1 MALVPPNLDDRSF
14 HQLVAMAKERIALRA
29 PDWTDL
35 SPHDPG
41 VALIEAF
48 AHITETM
55 IYRLNR
61 LPEKVY
67 VELLRLISVNIKA
80 PTAALTTLKFELSAV
95 ADRPVE
101 IPEGTRVA
109 TAGTTG
115 KKISFLTARSATI
128 PAGAT
133 EITVTAHSAD
143 YGDGA
148 FVGFGTG
155 LPGHYVKTPRAPIV
169 AKSDDALAVV
179 VGVEATAD
187 EIGQRAPARTA
198 DNKIYRLWREVEN
211 FNDDL
216 KDNYV
221 FVVDR
226 ITGVITFPPAARL
239 VTREGVLSDEATAL
253 GAIPPKGREIRVWYY
268 WGGGAAGNLPAGAL
282 SRIETSLALPRGATI
297 NVSNINAASGG
308 HAAETLENALVRGP
322 IELRSLERAV
332 TALDFEQL
340 ALTTSRDVARARAYA
355 AAQVW
360 KHAPLGTV
368 EVLVVPAMTE
378 TDPPTPVIEV
388 PLERLIAEQDEDRR
402 LRLQR
407 ELDRRR
413 PIGTLCHVKW
423 ARYKSVTVKAR
434 VVAHRGE
441 DTEGVK
447 RRLLERLNLTIN
459 PLPTKLRPLGWGF
472 GQPLRNSDVYDLLLN
487 EPGVKY
493 ADELQLALD
502 RAPQNTTCVEAAR
515 TQPGLW
521 FAGSGNTVYRSING
535 AKSWEP
541 LVDLPGLEIQAI
553 ATHPDRAG
561 FLAVAVG
568 LEQDDQSK
576 IFWSFDAGE
585 NWEKSTHTLRRVNA
599 LSWMIRDTVPV
610 LLIATDVGLFDL
622 SLPNGAPLQVLVDP
636 ANPERGFYAVAVAA
650 GERGAVKVAL
660 AAKGSNGVYLS
671 VARGEPGTYKL
682 IGLAKEDVRVLEVQ
696 YDQQRSF
703 LWAAAAA
710 QGGGDPG
717 KGCWRWELTGAGD
730 VSPDG
735 WVRFGKNWLGG
746 SCFALTFLETGDK
759 TLVLAGTHEGGVLR
773 LDPRAPDPQWSSPEP
788 NCGLPTRTRD
798 RLFHRIRSLS
808 SDGKLALAGL
818 EQGIYSARENATK
831 FDQASLSVFTER
843 VVIPPNSLICSGPH
857 ELTVVSEDEA
867 S

>member
-1 MALVPPNLDDRSF
+1 MALVPPNLDDRGF
-14 HQLVAMAKERIALRA
+14 HDLVSSAKDRIALRC

-41 VALIEAF
+41 IALLEAF
-48 AHITETM
+48 AHVTETM

-80 PTAALTTLKFELSAV
+80 PTAALTTLRFELSDV
-95 ADRPVE
+95 SDRPVE
-101 IPEGTRVA
+101 VPEGTRVS
-109 TAGTTG
+109 TQGSSG
-115 KKISFLTARSATI
+115 KKTSFTTSRSVSISPGEKTVD
-128 PAGAT
+128 
-133 EITVTAHSAD
+133 VTAHSAEFVN
-143 YGDGA
+143 GD
-148 FVGFGTG
+148 FVGWGTG
-155 LPGHYVKTPRAPIV
+155 LPGHFVKLRKTPIV
-169 AKSDDALAVV
+169 AKSDDALTVV
-179 VGVEATAD
+179 IGVEATEE
-187 EIGQRAPARTA
+187 EIDQRAPARTA
-198 DNKIYRLWREVEN
+198 DNKIFRIWREIEN
-211 FNDDL
+211 FNADP

-226 ITGVITFPPAARL
+226 ITGTVTFPPAARL
-239 VTREGVLSDEATAL
+239 ATRDGLLADEPTPL
-253 GAIPPKGREIRVWYY
+253 GSVPPKGREIRAWYF
-268 WGGGAAGNLPAGAL
+268 WGGGAAGNLPVGAL
-282 SRIETSLALPRGATI
+282 NRVDSSLALPRAMTVS
-297 NVSNINAASGG
+297 VSNISTASGG
-308 HAAETLENALVRGP
+308 HAAESLENALTRGP

-378 TDPPTPVIEV
+378 TDPPTPVVEV
-388 PLERLIAEQDEDRR
+388 PLERLLREQDEERR
-402 LRLQR
+402 SRLQR

-423 ARYKSVTVKAR
+423 ARYKPVTVKAR
-434 VVAHRGE
+434 VVVHRGE
-441 DTEGVK
+441 DTESVK
-447 RRLLERLNLTIN
+447 RRLLERLHMTIN

-493 ADELQLALD
+493 ADELQLVLD
-502 RAPQNTTCVEAAR
+502 RAPENCTVVEAAR

-521 FAGSGNTVYRSING
+521 FAGSGRTVFRSMNS

-541 LVDLPGLEIQAI
+541 LIDLPGKEIQAI

-561 FLAVAVG
+561 FLAVAIG
-568 LEQDDQSK
+568 LEQEDQSK

-585 NWEKSTHTLRRVNA
+585 NWEKSTHTLRRVNS
-599 LSWMIRDTVPV
+599 LCWMIRDTVPV
-610 LLIATDVGLFDL
+610 LLMATDVGLFDL

-636 ANPERGFYAVAVAA
+636 ANPERGFYSVAVAA

-660 AAKGSNGVYLS
+660 AAKGSAGVYLS
-671 VARGEPGTYKL
+671 VNRGEPGTYKL
-682 IGLAKEDVRVLEVQ
+682 VGLAKEDVRVLEVQ

-735 WVRFGKNWLGG
+735 WVRYGKGWTGG
-746 SCFALTFLETGDK
+746 SCFAITFLEADNK
-759 TLVLAGTHEGGVLR
+759 TFVLAGTHEAGVLR
-773 LDPRAPDPQWSSPEP
+773 LDPRAADPAWVVSEPSS
-788 NCGLPTRTRD
+788 GLPMRNRE

-808 SDGKLALAGL
+808 SDGKIALAGM
-818 EQGIYSARENATK
+818 EQGIFSARELATK
-831 FDQASLSVFTER
+831 FEPASLSTFTER
-843 VVIPPNSLICSGPH
+843 VMIPPSSLICSGPH